1 MLWVITYSLVSYG
14 EIEDFY
20 VEGLFK
26 GTQEEVSAYVKKRND
41 EISEGIYEY
50 YVTEM
55 LN

>member
-1 MLWVITYSLVSYG
+1 MLWIITYILVSYG
-14 EIEDFY
+14 EIEDFS

-50 YVTEM
+50 YITEM

>member
-1 MLWVITYSLVSYG
+1 MLWVVTYTLVSYG
-14 EIEDFY
+14 EIEDFS

-26 GTQEEVSAYVKKRND
+26 GTEEEVIAYVKKRND

-50 YVTEM
+50 YITEM